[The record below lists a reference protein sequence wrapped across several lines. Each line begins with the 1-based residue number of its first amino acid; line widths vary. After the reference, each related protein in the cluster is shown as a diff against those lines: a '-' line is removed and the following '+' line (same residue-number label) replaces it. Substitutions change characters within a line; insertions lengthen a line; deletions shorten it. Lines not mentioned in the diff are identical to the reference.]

1 MGQNLSSPWH
11 YVVMQMFS
19 LLILFALFILEGS
32 PTFGATLDS
41 VFIGYHARV
50 NSRVMDIQITDVG
63 DFIQKM
69 ELDYDN
75 EYFYFD
81 TRLGMYWGYLLH

>member
-1 MGQNLSSPWH
+1 
-11 YVVMQMFS
+11 MFF
-19 LLILFALFILEGS
+19 ITIIFTLFILEGS
-32 PTFGATLDS
+32 PTFGTTLDS
-41 VFIGYHARV
+41 VVIGYHARV
-50 NSRVMDIQITDVG
+50 NSRVLDIQITDVG

-81 TRLGMYWGYLLH
+81 TRLGTY

>member
-1 MGQNLSSPWH
+1 
-11 YVVMQMFS
+11 MFS

-32 PTFGATLDS
+32 PTFGTTLDS

-63 DFIQKM
+63 DFKDVGGQEFNAVAFCPEANKDPIKLVKILFFTKM
-69 ELDYDN
+69 
-75 EYFYFD
+75 FSI
-81 TRLGMYWGYLLH
+81 H

>member
-1 MGQNLSSPWH
+1 MVFYVLHFNAINTLNTYLSEYQSRSH

-19 LLILFALFILEGS
+19 LIILFALFILEGS
-32 PTFGATLDS
+32 PTFGTTPDS
-41 VFIGYHARV
+41 VCIGYHARV

-69 ELDYDN
+69 EL
-75 EYFYFD
+75 EEK
-81 TRLGMYWGYLLH
+81 